1 MQKRTHSL
9 FWLTICSLIAA
20 CGGRVDDVQTPS
32 TRSTPPSI
40 TTSTTSQQSPAPAE
54 QPAAE
59 NTEAAA
65 PASTTQPDLAQ
76 QVAQLRQ
83 EVAAIRAQ
91 LARGPMANTAAQ
103 TREANPRTDPAARQE
118 AERTERM
125 RIASAES
132 AFRGEKQDTR
142 WDQTTTASV
151 RSALTQADEN
161 LRQQVRSIE
170 CRSQTCRLEINA
182 EAAGALDR
190 DLPMVLSRLGDTLPK
205 ITAGQIDQGNGRMA
219 TVLYLSK

>member
-40 TTSTTSQQSPAPAE
+40 TTSTTSQQSPAP
-54 QPAAE
+54 
-59 NTEAAA
+59 A